1 MTAERRALAPT
12 RIHTVGHERVREAHS
27 AETAEDYVEA
37 IADLIEA
44 NGEARVGMLAERFG
58 VSHVTVSRTV
68 ARLQKAGL
76 ARSEPYRP
84 IMLTPRG
91 RRMAAEAKQRH
102 QIVLEL
108 LLALGV
114 DEKTARADAEGIE
127 HHVSTRTLKAV
138 KRFLASRA

>member
-1 MTAERRALAPT
+1 MTEDGRSHSGS

-44 NGEARVGMLAERFG
+44 NGEARVGMLADRFG

-76 ARSEPYRP
+76 ARSEPYKP
-84 IMLTPRG
+84 IVLTPKG

-102 QIVLEL
+102 QIVLDL

-127 HHVSTRTLKAV
+127 HHVSARTLRAV
-138 KRFLASRA
+138 KRFLASRD